1 MHATDMMPVTCSCM
15 ISRVK
20 FDDSVKL
27 NQSVTLMSCMQ
38 IPEDNPRLCI
48 SGILGGAS
56 REFIVLDDTFLRKY
70 YSIYAA
76 NADGSNARIGL
87 GVAVAQ

>member
-1 MHATDMMPVTCSCM
+1 MV
-15 ISRVK
+15 SRVR
-20 FDDSVKL
+20 L
-27 NQSVTLMSCMQ
+27 NDLVHPAGNFILMSCTQ

-48 SGILGGAS
+48 SGILGGAN
-56 REFIVLDDTFLRKY
+56 REYIVLGDTFLRKY

-87 GVAVAQ
+87 GAAVAQ

>member
-1 MHATDMMPVTCSCM
+1 MV
-15 ISRVK
+15 SRVR
-20 FDDSVKL
+20 FNDLVHPAG
-27 NQSVTLMSCMQ
+27 NFMLMSCTQ

-48 SGILGGAS
+48 SGILGGAN
-56 REFIVLDDTFLRKY
+56 REYIVLGDTFLRKY

-87 GVAVAQ
+87 GAAVAQ

>member
-1 MHATDMMPVTCSCM
+1 
-15 ISRVK
+15 
-20 FDDSVKL
+20 
-27 NQSVTLMSCMQ
+27 MQ

-56 REFIVLDDTFLRKY
+56 KEYVVLGDTFLRKY

-76 NADGSNARIGL
+76 NPDGSNARIGL